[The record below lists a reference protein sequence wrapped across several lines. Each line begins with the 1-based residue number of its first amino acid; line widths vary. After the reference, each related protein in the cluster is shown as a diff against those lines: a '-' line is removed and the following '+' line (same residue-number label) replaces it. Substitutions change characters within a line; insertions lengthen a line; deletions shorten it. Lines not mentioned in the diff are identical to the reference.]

1 AVCAE
6 GKVLR
11 TAKNEFQKA
20 EDAGLEEILEKD
32 RPSKAEEV
40 DVKVPPREVVTYA
53 IPGIDILEL
62 DNACRVL
69 WGKGI
74 YSESG
79 MGCTGPVILVN
90 SQKGEKAVKILKEA
104 GYK

>member
-1 AVCAE
+1 M
-6 GKVLR
+6 
-11 TAKNEFQKA
+11 AKNEFQKA
-20 EDAGLEEILEKD
+20 EAAGLEEILKKD
-32 RPSKAEEV
+32 KPSKVEE
-40 DVKVPPREVVTYA
+40 VKVPPKEVVTYA

-69 WGKGI
+69 WEKGI

-79 MGCTGPVILVN
+79 MGCTGPVILVS